1 MASAKDAVKTI
12 FHQYRN
18 ADGNLNVFKLFLVDA
33 NRVKV
38 QLGTIVNTKVY
49 NCSQLLF
56 LFDANRVRSEAN
68 AMGTI
73 VNLYVAVQTF

>member
-1 MASAKDAVKTI
+1 M
-12 FHQYRN
+12 
-18 ADGNLNVFKLFLVDA
+18 DA

-38 QLGTIVNTKVY
+38 QLGTIVNIKVY

-73 VNLYVAVQTF
+73 VNLYVAVQNF